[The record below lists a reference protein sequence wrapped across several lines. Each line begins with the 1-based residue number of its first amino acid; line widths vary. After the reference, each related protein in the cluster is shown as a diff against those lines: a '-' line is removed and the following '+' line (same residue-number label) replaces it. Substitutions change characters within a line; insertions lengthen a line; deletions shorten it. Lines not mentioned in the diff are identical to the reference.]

1 MRNAVRNRRL
11 PVLLG
16 VLAVLLGMAPGN
28 GSGGSSSCTPGVSTQ
43 VTAAS
48 TPGQPVRVTTNASVV
63 CPTPE
68 APGGQIW
75 GPHNPQ
81 PQQPHVAG
89 TKCTEEVWEPMELSL
104 TPGGQMEVF
113 WIDPS
118 NPGTG
123 SDTPEPQMVS
133 QIITGVSPQ
142 DFWSQAGTDTN
153 FFMPFTL
160 NGQWDS
166 TGFKCVPDPK
176 DPHGSFQQICNVA
189 PIPIGCLRRD
199 GVGGP
204 GGGPLPIGAL
214 QGPGVD
220 LRARMQQRIH
230 PGSIASWPA
239 QPNPALVNVPTC
251 FFLNGADIDGQDPNV
266 PATFE
271 VVLLGPADGEGR
283 QVFYVFRIDV
293 ALQGVA
299 WTFEPGPD
307 GGQTDPPP
315 GACQGVSNAPLQFA
329 HTYHHYSPP
338 GGFGITATE
347 TFTLHVTEYWYD
359 SAEKPHPAADLGDL
373 PPITVN
379 PGPPGG
385 FSKVVVQE
393 EGVPVG

>member
-1 MRNAVRNRRL
+1 
-11 PVLLG
+11 
-16 VLAVLLGMAPGN
+16 
-28 GSGGSSSCTPGVSTQ
+28 
-43 VTAAS
+43 
-48 TPGQPVRVTTNASVV
+48 
-63 CPTPE
+63 
-68 APGGQIW
+68 
-75 GPHNPQ
+75 
-81 PQQPHVAG
+81 
-89 TKCTEEVWEPMELSL
+89 MELSL

-113 WIDPS
+113 WVDPS

-142 DFWSQAGTDTN
+142 DFWSLAGTRTN

-160 NGQWDS
+160 NGLWNGTS
-166 TGFKCVPDPK
+166 CSPDPK

-189 PIPIGCLRRD
+189 PIPFACLRQD

-204 GGGPLPIGAL
+204 GGGPLPITAL

-220 LRARMQQRIH
+220 IRGQMTQKIH
-230 PGSIASWPA
+230 PGTISTLPA

-251 FFLNGADIDGQDPNV
+251 FFVDGASIDGQDPNV

-271 VVLLGPADGEGR
+271 VVLLGPADAEGR

-299 WTFEPGPD
+299 WTFGDDGPTSQGV
-307 GGQTDPPP
+307 GGVPE
-315 GACQGVSNAPLQFA
+315 CQGVSNAPIQWV
-329 HTYHHYSPP
+329 HTYLHYSPP
-338 GGFGITATE
+338 GGFAVSATE

-359 SAEKPHPAADLGDL
+359 SAGAPHAAADLGDL

-379 PGPPGG
+379 PGPAPA
-385 FSKVVVQE
+385 FNKVVVQE
-393 EGVPVG
+393 EGIPVG